1 MKKTTISLCLI
12 LILSISLNSCAT
24 LFSGSKEKIELSS
37 EPSGADVYLN
47 GVKNGTTP
55 LELVLQKS
63 KNYIIEFRKDGY
75 SNRVLNLNYSLGAGW
90 LILDILA
97 GLIGVI
103 VDAATGNWN
112 GFEFNNYRAVLEKA
126 N

>member
-37 EPSGADVYLN
+37 EPSGAEVYLN